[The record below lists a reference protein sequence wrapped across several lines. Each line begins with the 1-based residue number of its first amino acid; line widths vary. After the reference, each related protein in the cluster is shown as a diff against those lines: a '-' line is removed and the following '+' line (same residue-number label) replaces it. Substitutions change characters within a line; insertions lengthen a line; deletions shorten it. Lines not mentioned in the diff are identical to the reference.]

1 MKLTSIKMR
10 TMVSILPLTIVTLLT
25 IVVISYSYSR
35 SLIEQ
40 EISRKME
47 NQLAS
52 VSNQLQIR
60 IATHGTVTKGL
71 ARAIEAAPT
80 SLTSTQYTSLLKN
93 SLSLNSDT
101 FGTGVFFEPN
111 KYRPNLKYFSY
122 YAYRTGDKV
131 TVTDEYSDPKY
142 DYPSQ
147 DWYSKGKSSP
157 QAIVY
162 SPPYFD
168 TSTNVTMV
176 TATAP
181 FYDQNKNFLGVAT
194 GDIDITELQKI
205 IRNTKVGNTGWAFLV
220 DHTGTYLTNPDEKK
234 VMKTKLAQDP
244 NKSLA
249 SLSTQMANEKN
260 GHSVF
265 EDTNGKNQ
273 IFFTRIPQ
281 TDWVLAL
288 VMPEQELFSP
298 LQSLTKTLATVSVI
312 AILIIIGVILLY
324 SRYIT
329 SNITRVNKLSKV
341 MSTGDFTQMV
351 ETDSVD
357 EFGQMADNFN
367 DMTTK
372 VRDMML
378 QVANNSHHVASTSEQ
393 LTASAEQT
401 SKATEQISEAIQ
413 QVAAGADTQSDI
425 VTTTHTIVT
434 RVSDDIQQITDRVHE
449 VSKASQHAAQTSISG
464 SQIVETARAHMNLI
478 NEKVQHSDDVIHTL
492 GQKSEE
498 IGKIVSLITSIAG
511 QTNLLALNAAIEAAR
526 AGEHGRG
533 FAVVADEV
541 RKLAE
546 QSAHAADDI
555 GYLIT
560 HIQSETEKAV
570 QAMQEG
576 SSAVSEG
583 ISMVDNASVAFT
595 EIRTAVQDVSS
606 QIERVTE
613 VVAHI
618 QTGTQ
623 QMSQSMNELTNISE
637 AAAENTQHVAAAV
650 EEQTASMEEVASA
663 SIMLSK
669 MAEELHEV
677 INRFKI

>member
-1 MKLTSIKMR
+1 MR
-10 TMVSILPLTIVTLLT
+10 TMFSILPLTIVTLLT
-25 IVVISYSYSR
+25 IVFISYSYSR

-40 EISRKME
+40 EINQKMK
-47 NQLAS
+47 NQMES
-52 VSNQLQIR
+52 ISNELQIR
-60 IATHGTVTKGL
+60 ITAHSTLTKGV
-71 ARAIEAAPT
+71 ARAIETAPT
-80 SLTSTQYTSLLKN
+80 SLTPTQYTSLLKN
-93 SLSLNSDT
+93 SLSLSSDT
-101 FGTGVFFEPN
+101 FGTGVYFEPN

-122 YAYRTGDKV
+122 YAYRTGDNV
-131 TVTDEYSDPKY
+131 TFTDKYSDPKY
-142 DYPSQ
+142 DYPNQ
-147 DWYSKGKSSP
+147 DWYIRGKTSTQP
-157 QAIVY
+157 ITY
-162 SPPYFD
+162 SPPYLD
-168 TSTNVTMV
+168 NSTNVTMV

-181 FYDQNKNFLGVAT
+181 FYDQNKNLLGVAT

-220 DHTGTYLTNPDEKK
+220 DNTGTYITNPDEQK

-249 SLSTQMANEKN
+249 SLSKQMASEKN

-265 EDTNGKNQ
+265 EDANGKNQ

-288 VMPEQELFSP
+288 VMPEHELFSP
-298 LQSLTKTLATVSVI
+298 LQSLMKILTTVSAI

-329 SNITRVNKLSKV
+329 SNITRINNISKV
-341 MSTGDFTQMV
+341 MSTGDFTQTI

-367 DMTTK
+367 DMTMK

-378 QVANNSHHVASTSEQ
+378 QVANNSHHVAATSEQ

-413 QVAAGADTQSDI
+413 QVATGSDTQSGI
-425 VTTTHTIVT
+425 VTTTHAIVT
-434 RVSDDIQQITDRVHE
+434 RVSDGIHQITNRVHE
-449 VSKASQHAAQTSISG
+449 VSEASQHAAQTSASG
-464 SQIVETARAHMNLI
+464 IQVVETARGHMNLI
-478 NEKVQHSDDVIHTL
+478 NEKVQRSDDIIHTL

-555 GYLIT
+555 SYLIT
-560 HIQSETEKAV
+560 HIQSETDKAV

-583 ISMVDNASVAFT
+583 MVMVDNASVAFK
-595 EIRTAVQDVSS
+595 EIRIAVQDVSG
-606 QIERVTE
+606 QIGKVTE
-613 VVAHI
+613 VVTHI

-623 QMSQSMNELTNISE
+623 QMIQSMNQLTDISE
-637 AAAENTQHVAAAV
+637 SAAENTQQVAAAV

-669 MAEELHEV
+669 MAEELNEV
-677 INRFKI
+677 ITRFKI